1 METPTEPQ
9 IRLAVEGPIATI
21 TLARADKL
29 NALTPAMLASLEE
42 IATELEQDDTVRVVL
57 LRGEGRAF
65 CVGADIHAWTAL
77 EPQQMWRLWIRNGH
91 RVFERVARLPQPVI
105 AAVHGFA
112 FGGGLELAMAADI
125 RIAAEG
131 TAFALPEVT
140 LATVPGWGGT
150 QRLPAKIGLGRAK
163 RMVYT
168 GERIDAQT
176 AERWGLVE
184 EVVPADRLVERVQE
198 LAATIAR
205 NAPLAVQLAKQVM
218 SGDSIALEAMAGA
231 LAATTEDAKEGLAA
245 FRERRTPQFTGK

>member
-1 METPTEPQ
+1 MATATEPQ
-9 IRLAVEGPIATI
+9 IRYAVEGPIATI

-112 FGGGLELAMAADI
+112 FGGGLELVMAADI

-198 LAATIAR
+198 LAMTIAR